1 MRFAPSESHRDLARL
16 TRQIL
21 TDRVTT
27 DRLRDLEAKDTWLDR
42 PLWRELA
49 TAGVLAAALPHRAG
63 GDGLG
68 LMEQCGVLIE
78 MGRSVAPV
86 PYLSSI
92 VTAAAGLATF
102 GDDQQVTRWVT
113 PTREG
118 TMVLTAAL
126 AEGEVGAERVAGRW
140 VLTGTKT
147 TVPAAPDADL
157 VLVPAKFGRRTVV
170 FLVCPDDPG
179 VTVEPQQVAGG
190 EGAGWL
196 DLARVTLPDDRL
208 LGTVADGG
216 AIAAWLTTRAT
227 VGSCALQLGVTERA
241 LELTAEYV
249 RNRVQFGRPIG
260 TFQAVAQRLAD
271 TYIDVE
277 AIRLTL
283 WQAAWRLAE
292 GLPCPTEV
300 ATAKFWAAE
309 AGHRVA
315 HTAVHLHGGVGIDL
329 DHQLHRYF
337 LAAKHHEFRLGGAT
351 AQLRAIGAAL
361 TSTELEDQDGSAGES
376 PPRRLN
382 PADAPAGPT
391 NRLAGLTPGR

>member
-1 MRFAPSESHRDLARL
+1 MRFTPGESHRDLALL

-21 TDRVTT
+21 TDRVTV
-27 DRLRDLEAKDTWLDR
+27 DRLRDIEAKDICLDR
-42 PLWRELA
+42 PLWQELA
-49 TAGVLAAALPHRAG
+49 TAGVLAAALPRRAG

-68 LMEQCGVLIE
+68 LLEQCGVLVE
-78 MGRSVAPV
+78 VGRSVAPV

-102 GDDQQVTRWVT
+102 GDERQLSHWVT
-113 PTREG
+113 PALKG
-118 TMVLTAAL
+118 SVILTAAL
-126 AEGEVGAERVAGRW
+126 AEGAVHAERVAGRW
-140 VLTGTKT
+140 VLTGAKT

-157 VLVPAKFGRRTVV
+157 VLVPAMVDGATAV
-170 FLVCPDDPG
+170 FLVCSDDPG

-190 EGAGWL
+190 EGAGWI
-196 DLARVTLPDDRL
+196 DLARVALPDGRL
-208 LGTVADGG
+208 LGTVADGET
-216 AIAAWLTTRAT
+216 IAAWLTTRAT
-227 VGSCALQLGVTERA
+227 VGSCAVQLGVTERA

-249 RNRVQFGRPIG
+249 RTRIQFGRPIG

-271 TYIDVE
+271 AYVDVE

-300 ATAKFWAAE
+300 ATAKFWAAD

-329 DHQLHRYF
+329 DHHLHRYF

-351 AQLRAIGAAL
+351 AHLRAIGAAL
-361 TSTELEDQDGSAGES
+361 TSTDLENHDGPVDE
-376 PPRRLN
+376 
-382 PADAPAGPT
+382 
-391 NRLAGLTPGR
+391 

>member
-1 MRFAPSESHRDLARL
+1 MRFTPDESHRDLALL

-21 TDRVTT
+21 TDRVTA
-27 DRLRDLEAKDTWLDR
+27 DRLRDIEAKEIRLDR
-42 PLWRELA
+42 PLWQELA
-49 TAGVLAAALPHRAG
+49 TAGVLAAALPRRAG

-68 LMEQCGVLIE
+68 LLAQCGILVE
-78 MGRSVAPV
+78 VGRSVAPV

-102 GDDQQVTRWVT
+102 GDERQLTRWVT
-113 PTREG
+113 PARNG
-118 TMVLTAAL
+118 AMILTAAL
-126 AEGEVGAERVAGRW
+126 AEGAVRAERVTGRW
-140 VLTGTKT
+140 VLTGAKT

-157 VLVPAKFGRRTVV
+157 VLVPAEVDGTVAV
-170 FLVCPDDPG
+170 FLVGTDDPG

-196 DLARVTLPDDRL
+196 DLVRVPLPDDRL
-208 LGTVADGG
+208 LGTVADGKT
-216 AIAAWLTTRAT
+216 IASWLTNRAT
-227 VGSCALQLGVTERA
+227 IGSCATQLGVTERA

-249 RNRVQFGRPIG
+249 RTRIQFGRPIG

-271 TYIDVE
+271 AYVDVE

-300 ATAKFWAAE
+300 ATAKFWAAD

-315 HTAVHLHGGVGIDL
+315 HTAIHLHGGVGIDL

-337 LAAKHHEFRLGGAT
+337 LAAKHHEFRLGSAT
-351 AQLRAIGAAL
+351 DQLRVIGAAL
-361 TSTELEDQDGSAGES
+361 AAGGNDQLSHGSEPRGVDDAKSTQ
-376 PPRRLN
+376 
-382 PADAPAGPT
+382 
-391 NRLAGLTPGR
+391 